1 MTTEILGFLIIVGAI
16 IVLLARRQLQRV
28 EEDPEVMEASA
39 GRLRYELEQSADEI
53 INRMAGHVDHLE
65 ALLREADYKAELLQ
79 QRIDELKR
87 LQALQG
93 SPMQAPKGQRVGPRD
108 MGALQAQM
116 AAAGSSSPA
125 EFSEEVLYKA
135 NEARLDS
142 SMEDR
147 AFSQLLDSNLK
158 NPDLTVPDNVE
169 YADISASAKGISAA
183 GDTPAE
189 ANTGEYSGE
198 QPAYDEP
205 EPDSDIPQE
214 AQLALE
220 AFREVSKNLEA
231 AQNDMGL
238 HVDISSEPED
248 SYMTGMDHIAEA
260 PAPPRDKQED
270 VNIIEDPD
278 ISDSDD
284 ATEIARKLL
293 IAGYTPEEVGKFT
306 GLGMNAIAL
315 LRQIHKV

>member
-1 MTTEILGFLIIVGAI
+1 M
-16 IVLLARRQLQRV
+16 
-28 EEDPEVMEASA
+28 
-39 GRLRYELEQSADEI
+39 
-53 INRMAGHVDHLE
+53 
-65 ALLREADYKAELLQ
+65 
-79 QRIDELKR
+79 
-87 LQALQG
+87 
-93 SPMQAPKGQRVGPRD
+93 
-108 MGALQAQM
+108 
-116 AAAGSSSPA
+116 
-125 EFSEEVLYKA
+125 YKA

-260 PAPPRDKQED
+260 PAPPGDKQED

-293 IAGYTPEEVGKFT
+293 IAGYTQEEVGKFT

-315 LRQIHKV
+315 LQQIHKV